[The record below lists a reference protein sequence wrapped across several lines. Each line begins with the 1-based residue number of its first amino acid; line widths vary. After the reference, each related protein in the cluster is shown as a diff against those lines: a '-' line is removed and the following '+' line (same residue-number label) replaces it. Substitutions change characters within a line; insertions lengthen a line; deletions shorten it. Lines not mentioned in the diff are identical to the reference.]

1 MTTSVVREADGT
13 ALYGLRIVEDITAR
27 KRGEEELEQSLSVL
41 RATLESTTDAILVVD
56 MRGRMLNYNQKFLE
70 MWNIPQS
77 MIVEREE
84 RKIVAFMLDQL
95 ENRDSFEYTV
105 KGTLHQ
111 PEAESFDILRF
122 KDGRVVERFSKPQ
135 KIGGKTVGRVWS
147 FRDATQRIRA
157 EEQLR
162 ASEEKYRTLFE
173 ESKDVVFISTPD
185 GRFLDINQ
193 AGVELF
199 GYSSKEEML
208 DIDIAKDIYVNAED
222 RAKANQLLAA
232 EGYLKDYQT
241 IAKTKDGRQL
251 IVLETTI
258 AVPDPDGKVVAYRGI
273 LRDVTDQRRLEEQ
286 LRHAQ
291 RMETVGTLAGG
302 IAHDFN
308 NILSIAIGYLSR
320 LDQPEV
326 GRETFTHTVESISR
340 ALARGTGLVQQL
352 LTFARKTSGV
362 FEVVRVNEM
371 VQDFW
376 RLIAETFPP
385 GIRFDLRLADDLP
398 ALLADPG
405 QLHQAMLNLCINAR
419 DAMTEQPEGKVS
431 GTLTIE
437 TGCVEGAF
445 LRGRFPG
452 AREDRYVLVR
462 VRDTG
467 VGMDEATRERIFEPF
482 FTTKPPGKGTGLG
495 LAVVYGVVNGH
506 QGFIDVESSPGSG
519 TTISLYFPV
528 RPVEEEAALQVPRV
542 EPRRGAGQT
551 VLLVED
557 EEMLLDLL
565 QTLLEEH
572 GYHVLTARDGQE
584 AVDLYR
590 RFNSKISIVLSD
602 MGLPKLGGWEA
613 FRQMKAMNPNVR
625 CILASGYFDPEL
637 RTQMVNEGA
646 LDFVQKPYIPAL
658 ILEHIGEAIRDGDSQ
673 RSHDHE

>member
-1 MTTSVVREADGT
+1 M
-13 ALYGLRIVEDITAR
+13 
-27 KRGEEELEQSLSVL
+27 
-41 RATLESTTDAILVVD
+41 
-56 MRGRMLNYNQKFLE
+56 
-70 MWNIPQS
+70 
-77 MIVEREE
+77 
-84 RKIVAFMLDQL
+84 
-95 ENRDSFEYTV
+95 
-105 KGTLHQ
+105 
-111 PEAESFDILRF
+111 
-122 KDGRVVERFSKPQ
+122 
-135 KIGGKTVGRVWS
+135 
-147 FRDATQRIRA
+147 
-157 EEQLR
+157 
-162 ASEEKYRTLFE
+162 
-173 ESKDVVFISTPD
+173 
-185 GRFLDINQ
+185 
-193 AGVELF
+193 
-199 GYSSKEEML
+199 
-208 DIDIAKDIYVNAED
+208 
-222 RAKANQLLAA
+222 
-232 EGYLKDYQT
+232 
-241 IAKTKDGRQL
+241 
-251 IVLETTI
+251 
-258 AVPDPDGKVVAYRGI
+258 
-273 LRDVTDQRRLEEQ
+273 
-286 LRHAQ
+286 
-291 RMETVGTLAGG
+291 
-302 IAHDFN
+302 
-308 NILSIAIGYLSR
+308 
-320 LDQPEV
+320 
-326 GRETFTHTVESISR
+326 
-340 ALARGTGLVQQL
+340 
-352 LTFARKTSGV
+352 

-376 RLIAETFPP
+376 RLVAETFPP

-419 DAMTEQPEGKVS
+419 DAMTEQAEGKVS

-437 TGCVEGAF
+437 TACVEGGF
-445 LRGRFPG
+445 LRGRFPM
-452 AREDRYVLVR
+452 AREDRYLLVR

-467 VGMDEATRERIFEPF
+467 AGMDEATRERIFEPF

-528 RPVEEEAALQVPRV
+528 HPVEEEAALQVPRS
-542 EPRRGAGQT
+542 EPQRGAGQT

-658 ILEHIGEAIRDGDSQ
+658 ILQHIGEAIRDGDSQ
-673 RSHDHE
+673 RSHDHD